1 MGVLFYP
8 CQSGEIVLSKLPL
21 RSFSLAL
28 IAAALSLPAV
38 AQAELPPAKQ
48 IPTYRSSASGNY
60 LAGRLAGSSRDLDDA
75 ANYLKAALRSDPNNP
90 ELLGKTFEAVLGS
103 GDFNTAFP
111 LAERVIKQD
120 RLNRVARTALAVRSA
135 KAGQF
140 QNSRGHLAFATRGPI
155 GDLTAA
161 LIVAWTYAGEK
172 NIKLA
177 VEGLDKLQGP
187 DWYSALKDLHAG
199 LILDMTG
206 RVKDAG
212 VRLERAY
219 QQDKNAL
226 RTVDA
231 YARWLSRN
239 ESSEKAI
246 ELYREFAKALPE
258 HPLVEAAI
266 GELKTGKL
274 MPLIRTADAGIAE
287 VLFGL
292 GAALGRQGGE
302 DFGLYYLTLA
312 LYLQPEHPL
321 ALSSLGDLFELLKK
335 PELAIEAFTRVP
347 ANSPLK
353 RNAEIQRAFNLDALE
368 RTDEARSLLEK
379 LLEQNPKDMEVIIA
393 LGNLL
398 RVRKDFAAAADVYS
412 KAIAILPAPTRQQ
425 WSYFYFRGISYERS
439 KQWPKAE
446 KDFEKALDLVP
457 EQPQV
462 LNYLGYSWVD
472 QGVNLEKGLTMIRRA
487 VELRPNDGYII
498 DSLGW
503 AYYRLGR
510 YEDATKE
517 LERAVLLRPEDP
529 TINDHLGDAYW
540 KVDRKLEAG
549 FQWRH
554 ARDLKPE
561 PEDLPK
567 IEEKIKS
574 GMKDEASP
582 PKADAGEKKR
592 NGG

>member
-1 MGVLFYP
+1 M
-8 CQSGEIVLSKLPL
+8 SKLPL
-21 RSFSLAL
+21 RSFSAAL
-28 IAAALSLPAV
+28 IAAGLSLPAV

-48 IPTYRSSASGNY
+48 IQSYRASTSGNY
-60 LAGRLAGSSRDLDDA
+60 LAGRLASSSRDLTDA

-103 GDFNTAFP
+103 GDYNTAFP
-111 LAERVIKQD
+111 LAERLIKQD
-120 RLNRVARTALAVRSA
+120 RLNRIARTALAIRSA
-135 KAGQF
+135 KGGQF

-172 NIKLA
+172 NIKQA
-177 VEGLDKLQGP
+177 VDSLDKLQGP

-206 RVKDAG
+206 RVRDAG

-239 ESSEKAI
+239 ESNEKAM
-246 ELYREFAKALPE
+246 ELYREFAKTLPE
-258 HPLVEAAI
+258 HPLVEASI
-266 GELKTGKL
+266 EEMKTGKL

-321 ALSSLGDLFELLKK
+321 ALSSLGDLFEALKK
-335 PELAIEAFTRVP
+335 PELAIDAFARVP

-353 RNAEIQRAFNLDALE
+353 RNSEIQRAFNLDALE
-368 RTDEARSLLEK
+368 RTDEARSILEK
-379 LLEQNPKDMEVIIA
+379 LAEQNPKDMEVVIA

-398 RVRKDFAAAADVYS
+398 RVRKDFAAAADIYS
-412 KAIAILPAPTRQQ
+412 KAIALVPTPTRQQ

-446 KDFEKALDLVP
+446 KDFEKALELFPD
-457 EQPQV
+457 QPQV

-472 QGVNLEKGLTMIRRA
+472 QGVNLDKGLGMIRRA

-567 IEEKIKS
+567 IEEKIKE
-574 GMKDEASP
+574 GLKDDGPS
-582 PKADAGEKKR
+582 KADAGNKKG

>member
-1 MGVLFYP
+1 M
-8 CQSGEIVLSKLPL
+8 SKLSL
-21 RSFSLAL
+21 RSFSVAVIAGAL
-28 IAAALSLPAV
+28 CLPAV
-38 AQAELPPAKQ
+38 AQAERPPASTKQ
-48 IPTYRSSASGNY
+48 SQAPTYRSSPAGNY
-60 LAGRLAGSSRDLDDA
+60 LAGRLAGSSRDLTEA
-75 ANYLKAALRSDPNNP
+75 ANYLRTALRFDPNNP
-90 ELLGKTFEAVLGS
+90 ELLAKTFDAVLGS
-103 GDFNTAFP
+103 GDVNGSFP
-111 LAERVIKQD
+111 LAERVIKAD
-120 RLNRVARTALAVRSA
+120 RFNRIARTALAVRSA
-135 KAGQF
+135 KANQF

-155 GDLTAA
+155 GDLTAG
-161 LIVAWTYAGEK
+161 LIVGWTHAGEK
-172 NIKLA
+172 NLKLA
-177 VEGLDKLQGP
+177 VDSLDKLQGP
-187 DWYSALKDLHAG
+187 EWYSALKDLHAG
-199 LILDMTG
+199 LILDMAG
-206 RVKDAG
+206 RSKEAG

-231 YARWLSRN
+231 YARWVSRN
-239 ESSEKAI
+239 EDNDKAI
-246 ELYREFAKALPE
+246 ALYREFAKTLPE

-266 GELKTGKL
+266 AEMKTGKL
-274 MPLIRTADAGIAE
+274 PPLIRSVDAGIAE

-312 LYLQPEHPL
+312 LYLQPDHTL
-321 ALSSLGDLFELLKK
+321 ALSSLGDLFEALKK
-335 PELAIEAFTRVP
+335 PELAIEAFARVP

-353 RNAEIQRAFNLDALE
+353 RNAEIQRAFNLDAME
-368 RTDEARSLLEK
+368 RTVEAKAILEK
-379 LLEQNPKDMEVIIA
+379 LAGEYPKDMEVIIA

-412 KAIAILPAPTRQQ
+412 KAIDNVPNPTRQQ
-425 WSYFYFRGISYERS
+425 WSYFYFRGIAYERS

-446 KDFEKALDLVP
+446 KDFEKALELFPD
-457 EQPQV
+457 QPQV

-472 QGVNLEKGLTMIRRA
+472 QGVNLDKGLAMIRRA

-503 AYYRLGR
+503 AYYRLGKF
-510 YEDATKE
+510 EDATRE
-517 LERAVLLRPEDP
+517 LERAVILRPEDP

-561 PEDLPK
+561 PEELPK

-574 GMKDEASP
+574 GLKDDASA
-582 PKADAGEKKR
+582 PKADADGKKAD
-592 NGG
+592 GG